1 MIYVIF
7 NQIIFGILSEATQFT
22 RRPTAHKKIKKRCA
36 WKKEHETLRLE
47 KGCEGSLR
55 KKEEKGLRLEVG
67 DLYFGGPA
75 LDIVWS
81 LRSKS

>member
-1 MIYVIF
+1 MEIYTSGAGFWVFIGRCAPPP
-7 NQIIFGILSEATQFT
+7 NS
-22 RRPTAHKKIKKRCA
+22 HKKIKKRCA

-67 DLYFGGPA
+67 DLYFGGR
-75 LDIVWS
+75 LLI
-81 LRSKS
+81 